1 MNRRKAIQ
9 SALLGAA
16 AAAPV
21 PLARAATKDLEVVLD
36 RWDKAK
42 AFTLAVADAM
52 PAESYDFKPKPE
64 MRPYGE
70 LMVHIASGNAF
81 YMSRLRGGELPESL
95 RHPPKTIDPA
105 TARQFLT
112 DSFDFCAGV
121 LKSTSDAELNKSY
134 PGRPN
139 QPPATGWDWLLNAF
153 IHTAHHRGY
162 AEVYLREKGITPPR
176 YSV

>member
-9 SALLGAA
+9 SAMLGAA
-16 AAAPV
+16 ATAA
-21 PLARAATKDLEVVLD
+21 PLARAATKDLEIILA

-42 AFTLAVADAM
+42 AFTLAVADAL
-52 PAESYDFKPKPE
+52 PAEDYDFKPKPE
-64 MRPYGE
+64 MRGYGA
-70 LMVHIASGNAF
+70 LLQHIASGNV
-81 YMSRLRGGELPESL
+81 YYLSRLRGGELPDSL
-95 RHPPKTIDPA
+95 QQPPKQTDRE
-105 TARQFLT
+105 TTKKYLT
-112 DSFDFCAGV
+112 DSFDYCTEV
-121 LKSTSDAELNKSY
+121 LKGVTDADLNKSY

-139 QPPATGWDWLLNAF
+139 TPPLTGWDWLLNAF